1 MPNLSFIE
9 TWRFSKSPTY
19 LNQANELDCVKQVL
33 LLLSITSGSTFCSL
47 KVVKII
53 TGNVVKRK
61 CMLWD
66 DFIRCPLI
74 FGEPHSICYAGE
86 THMLGGV
93 SYMSVSQ
100 DIIFLSR
107 YTKQPMHSTIFQKI
121 LNYIEEKMD
130 EGTTKVYTHKIWNS
144 SYGNCNWA
152 AFQPPQMLY
161 I

>member
-1 MPNLSFIE
+1 MWWALYVN
-9 TWRFSKSPTY
+9 
-19 LNQANELDCVKQVL
+19 
-33 LLLSITSGSTFCSL
+33 
-47 KVVKII
+47 
-53 TGNVVKRK
+53 
-61 CMLWD
+61 
-66 DFIRCPLI
+66 
-74 FGEPHSICYAGE
+74 AGE

-121 LNYIEEKMD
+121 LNYIEKKMD
-130 EGTTKVYTHKIWNS
+130 EGTTKVYTEKIWNS

-161 I
+161 IYSSPEKSIHEMELCSLHQ